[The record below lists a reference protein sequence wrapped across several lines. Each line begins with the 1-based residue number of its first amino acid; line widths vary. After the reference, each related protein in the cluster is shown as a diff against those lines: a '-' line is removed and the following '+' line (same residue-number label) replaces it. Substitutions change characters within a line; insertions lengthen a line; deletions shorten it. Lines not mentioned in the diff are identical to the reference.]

1 MWYSTGLSETLSK
14 YHMMSVL
21 EKTLLFIVA
30 LCFKTGNCFPNG
42 ANVDSSCSNLVPQ
55 HGASS
60 QTSTPPYKITFTPT
74 SYTAGQT
81 VSVTISANPSS
92 FKGFMI
98 QARRADGSSSERLGS
113 FTPVANTQQ
122 ACSGQA
128 LVHTNSDSKSL
139 LTFNW
144 TPAST
149 YLGNVVFR
157 VTYVQAERTFWANIA
172 SSTLTFVGSTSG
184 PATQAPTSTSTA
196 PVYLTSTAPSIPT
209 AVTSTASAAVTNTAA
224 PVSVTSTAPVITTS
238 TAFLTVATTVPTAQS
253 LGTVSADPTCEG
265 STKGCFTSC
274 TGNTCKFIVS
284 WKEDGTDV
292 VYNFTAAVEFS
303 DGSYVALG
311 LSSDSSMGND
321 SVIGCAFGTDG
332 LVVSFTAANVGKSS
346 ASFPDSSVRLLSGSY
361 KNGILTCSVHRPIAG
376 LGKRYDV
383 SKPWT
388 LLFASGVAYVDSV
401 VSLTN
406 HYSNNYIS
414 AIAVTSKYVGNV
426 NVQEQDNPMYKA
438 HGCLM
443 VAAWMFFSS
452 IGIITARFY
461 KPVWKNTILSLK
473 VWFQI
478 HRLCMVLVFCL
489 TAIGFIIIFVEEKD
503 WSKVENEA
511 VYLSG
516 HPIIG
521 VIVMILTVLN
531 PVMSLFRC
539 DPGTPKRPLFNWAHF
554 IVGVSAHIL
563 AVIAIFF
570 GVRLKGA
577 ATPYYTVYIL
587 GAYVA
592 WILFVEILLELINC
606 CDKRIVKQEVYEMGS
621 SDNPKFKPPGTQSK
635 KTILI
640 KRVILVVHCVV
651 VASLAAAVMAIIGVG
666 EGSDS

>member
-1 MWYSTGLSETLSK
+1 M
-14 YHMMSVL
+14 
-21 EKTLLFIVA
+21 TLLLQTIVLICAVTVRTA
-30 LCFKTGNCFPNG
+30 LGYNTGIGLDPACE
-42 ANVDSSCSNLVPQ
+42 NLTPQ
-55 HGASS
+55 HGAQA
-60 QTSTPPYKITFTPT
+60 QTSTSPYTISFTPA
-74 SYTAGQT
+74 SYTPGQP
-81 VSVTISANPSS
+81 VSVTISGAP
-92 FKGFMI
+92 FRGFMI
-98 QARRADGSSSERLGS
+98 QARRAAGSSTTMLGS
-113 FTPVANTQQ
+113 FTVVDNTRQ
-122 ACSGQA
+122 ACSGSQA
-128 LVHTNSDSKSL
+128 LVHSSGNDKTS

-144 TPAST
+144 IPPADAADS
-149 YLGNVVFR
+149 VVFR
-157 VTYVQAERTFWANIA
+157 ATFVQTEVTFWTNVA
-172 SSTLTFVGSTSG
+172 SWQLNPAGSSG
-184 PATQAPTSTSTA
+184 NPPSLNPATQT
-196 PVYLTSTAPSIPT
+196 PVT
-209 AVTSTASAAVTNTAA
+209 
-224 PVSVTSTAPVITTS
+224 
-238 TAFLTVATTVPTAQS
+238 ATTTTAQS
-253 LGTVSADPTCEG
+253 LGTVAADPECDGT
-265 STKGCFTSC
+265 TKGCFTSC

-311 LSSDSSMGND
+311 FSSDSKMGGD
-321 SVIGCAFGTDG
+321 SVMGCAFGTNG
-332 LVVSFTAANVGKSS
+332 TVVSFTAENVGKISS
-346 ASFPDSSVRLLSGSY
+346 TFADGNVQLVSKSY
-361 KNGILTCSVHRPIAG
+361 NNGVLKCSLRRPINIG
-376 LGKRYDV
+376 GSDKLFNV
-383 SKPWT
+383 SQPWT
-388 LLFASGVAYVDSV
+388 LLFARGRAFVATG

-406 HYSNNYIS
+406 HLSENYVS
-414 AIAVTSKYVGNV
+414 EAAVTSKFRGNV
-426 NVQEQDNPMYKA
+426 NVQGEGNPMYKA

-443 VAAWMFFSS
+443 VAAWLIFSS

-489 TAIGFIIIFVEEKD
+489 TAIGFIIIFVEEKE

-511 VYLSG
+511 EYLSG

-570 GVRLKGA
+570 GVRLRGA
-577 ATPYYTVYIL
+577 VTPYYTVYIL

-592 WILFVEILLELINC
+592 WILFVEILLELITL
-606 CDKRIVKQEVYEMGS
+606 CDKRIITQDTYEMGS
-621 SDNPKFKPPGTQSK
+621 SDNPKVNPPGSESK

-640 KRVILVVHCVV
+640 KRVILVLHCVV